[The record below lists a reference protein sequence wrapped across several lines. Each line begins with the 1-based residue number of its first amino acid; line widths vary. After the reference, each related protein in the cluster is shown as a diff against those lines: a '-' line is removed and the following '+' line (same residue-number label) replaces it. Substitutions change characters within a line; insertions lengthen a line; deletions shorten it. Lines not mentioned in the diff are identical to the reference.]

1 MSQPQFGPCP
11 PRLVDLK
18 KEIAASY
25 PDFEAR
31 VTKAWAEL
39 LVELD
44 KVTKEIASEG
54 SQVSIYRHA
63 VQTRRQLT

>member
-54 SQVSIYRHA
+54 SQVSSIDMRFK
-63 VQTRRQLT
+63 REGN